1 VKLKKL
7 LLDPS
12 EHRCQV
18 EQIQNMI
25 HLATMKETATELF
38 SIAEKYCS
46 QEIKPVA
53 LHIISTF
60 ALINQRK
67 AYEMTA
73 KLHDL
78 QK

>member
-1 VKLKKL
+1 MIRKLKRY
-7 LLDPS
+7 S
-12 EHRCQV
+12 
-18 EQIQNMI
+18 
-25 HLATMKETATELF
+25 LATMKETATELF

-67 AYEMTA
+67 VNEMIA